1 MFLDEISCDGSE
13 ETLLECVEKAG
24 PIRAHPC
31 LHSSDV
37 VLLCQ
42 GNKEIIHNYI
52 NVHLAQYLF
61 QMWMNV
67 NWVRR
72 TALICVITQ
81 LAVMCV
87 SVVMAICWIQT
98 TSHALV

>member
-67 NWVRR
+67 IRVRQA
-72 TALICVITQ
+72 ALRYVITQ
-81 LAVMCV
+81 LAVLCV
-87 SVVMAICWIQT
+87 SVMMAICWIQT